1 MLHLRSNRHRAV
13 AAAARFPRSLVAWL
27 PIAASVALTM
37 AACGGGSGDEPV
49 VPEELVGAY
58 EANISDAA
66 GTRAISIGADR
77 SFLIENPGRRPFST
91 GPITVEDGK
100 LVLAPDE
107 FGDCAERGTYAY
119 RVADATLTLTAL
131 SDPCPRR
138 VEELGR
144 TWTRRSA
151 VPREVAAERRALERY
166 RMQRNAICK
175 RRIADAEAI
184 NATAA
189 SVGEAGALRKG
200 AAVMRT
206 TQADLDKL
214 VVPDRF
220 TAFVGRDREL
230 RAERIR
236 LHERLADALE
246 ASAPEAGPI
255 GRELTEGNVVPTEQA
270 EDQYFLTHCP

>member
-1 MLHLRSNRHRAV
+1 MHLRSNRHGTV
-13 AAAARFPRSLVAWL
+13 PTAAEFGRSLVAWL
-27 PIAASVALTM
+27 PIAASVAITVT
-37 AACGGGSGDEPV
+37 ACGGGRGDEPV
-49 VPEELVGAY
+49 VPEELVGTY
-58 EANISDAA
+58 EVDISDAA

-77 SFLIENPGRRPFST
+77 SFQIKNPGRRPFST
-91 GPITVEDGK
+91 GPITVDDGE

-107 FGDCAERGTYAY
+107 FGDCAKRGTYAY
-119 RVADATLTLTAL
+119 RVADSTLTLTAL
-131 SDPCPRR
+131 NDPCRGR
-138 VEELGR
+138 VNELGR

-151 VPREVAAERRALERY
+151 VPPGIAAERRALERY

-175 RRIADAEAI
+175 KRTADAEAV

-189 SVGEAGALRKG
+189 SVGEDVALRKG

-214 VVPDRF
+214 VVPGRF
-220 TAFVGRDREL
+220 TAFVDRDREL
-230 RAERIR
+230 RTERIR
-236 LHERLADALE
+236 LHDRLAEALE

-255 GRELTEGNVVPTEQA
+255 GKELTEGNVIPTEQA